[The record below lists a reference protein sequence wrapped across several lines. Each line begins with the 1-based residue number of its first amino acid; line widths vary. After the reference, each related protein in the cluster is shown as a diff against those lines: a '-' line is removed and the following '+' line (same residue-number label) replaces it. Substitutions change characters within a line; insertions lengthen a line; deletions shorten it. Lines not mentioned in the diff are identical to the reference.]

1 MKKTGYTLVLALIL
15 LIAIEVLLQVRA
27 QLRHGYSIFK
37 AAAGE
42 SNYVFNPELKI
53 KTLRP
58 NKTISS
64 SLSTTT
70 TNTYGLRGPQIP
82 EKKQPG
88 EIRIAVVGG
97 STVMGAYTKSNDD
110 TLSARLEHHL
120 QQLIPARKITVIN
133 GGIAGYT
140 LEEEWLMINN
150 LLLPFLDIDY
160 IVLYSGFNDIKQYCR
175 GEKKRAMAK
184 NWSLPQLT
192 PPKWLL
198 TVELITKNT
207 VFLRNIAAGSAESI
221 DPNSVDMS
229 DYEASLEN
237 LIGGVAK
244 TDVPMTVLTNAR
256 SFRTDMPRDMQLKL
270 SETAIYYNECFD
282 LDGLHLIYDRHNQL
296 IVAVAERHGFHAVDT
311 MQFLPGGSRYFADA
325 THFSIV
331 GSDTVAAALSQLLK
345 PAIEKL

>member
-1 MKKTGYTLVLALIL
+1 VIH
-15 LIAIEVLLQVRA
+15 V
-27 QLRHGYSIFK
+27 
-37 AAAGE
+37 
-42 SNYVFNPELKI
+42 
-53 KTLRP
+53 
-58 NKTISS
+58 
-64 SLSTTT
+64 
-70 TNTYGLRGPQIP
+70 TNTNSYGTGSLEAACNTSGAKIIVFDVSGVIDRAN
-82 EKKQPG
+82 QPL
-88 EIRIAVVGG
+88 
-97 STVMGAYTKSNDD
+97 YLNSNT
-110 TLSARLEHHL
+110 TLAGQTS
-120 QQLIPARKITVIN
+120 PSGITVIN

-296 IVAVAERHGFHAVDT
+296 IVAVAERNGFHAVDT